1 MAPIESLNDGQRAIL
16 QLLLRQGKSYDD
28 LAGLLRS
35 DANGVRS
42 RAHEAV
48 QALGPDS
55 PDVGLDRRRE
65 IADYLLGQQ
74 SPAQRAATR
83 EYLKDSAEGRAW
95 ARSVAAPL
103 SSVAGAEAMPSI
115 PAEREGVAAAGAEA
129 MPSIPAERAGA
140 AATADAP
147 DPPMAADQGPTRSS
161 QLGGKLIAA
170 GLGLVVAIVVIVVFN
185 PFGGDDDGAKTTGA
199 SAPTATAGMPATNGG
214 TARTP
219 SGDRFEV
226 VAQGAL
232 KPPAGSDA
240 SKATGQIAIVRF
252 PANNQYRLALQAKAL
267 PPSSVSQTAYGV
279 WFYTSPRRTR
289 FLGFPDTVVGQDGK
303 LETIADLDP
312 KTPTYREVLVTRE
325 RSERPKQPGPIVLR
339 GRLLTAASQQQG
351 QSGQTKTTP

>member
-28 LAGLLRS
+28 LAGLLRT

-48 QALGPDS
+48 QALGSDS

-83 EYLKDSAEGRAW
+83 EYLKDSTKGRAW
-95 ARSVAAPL
+95 ARTVAAAL

-115 PAEREGVAAAGAEA
+115 PAERDEVAATSEAPVPPDHPAAGPE
-129 MPSIPAERAGA
+129 PV
-140 AATADAP
+140 
-147 DPPMAADQGPTRSS
+147 RSS

-170 GLGLVVAIVVIVVFN
+170 GLGLVVAIVVIVLFN
-185 PFGGDDDGAKTTGA
+185 PFGGDDDGAKTTSA
-199 SAPTATAGMPATNGG
+199 SAPPAAADMPATNGG
-214 TARTP
+214 TPTTP

-252 PANNQYRLALQAKAL
+252 PANNQYRLALQAKML

-279 WFYTSPRRTR
+279 WFYSSPRRTR

-312 KTPTYREVLVTRE
+312 KTPTFREVLVTRE